1 MCFLLCVHIQ
11 YILIYSSELTLV
23 ETFPG
28 VEKNVLVYS
37 LQLLDFGNI
46 FLILLCGMLSRMNIY
61 IFWKQGVVST

>member
-11 YILIYSSELTLV
+11 YILIYSSELTLA

-28 VEKNVLVYS
+28 VEKNVPVYS

-61 IFWKQGVVST
+61 IFWKQWVAST